1 MLDSLTSSSLKQ
13 KLELPFSPIQ
23 ELHSPLFAHQKIRL
37 FIKRDDLLD
46 TAISGNKWRKLKYNL
61 LVAKEKNYSTLLS
74 FGGAFSNHIVALA
87 AAGQRF
93 GFATIGIIRGE
104 QKYEDNPSLSF
115 ARSCGMQLHFVTREK
130 YRKKDTADFLDALIE
145 QYGKFYLLPEGGSNS
160 HALQGCAEIMTE
172 LAQQLDAVPDYVAT
186 ACGTAGTLSGLLI
199 AKHENTKILGV
210 AALKNA
216 DFLNNAV
223 RAFIQPFSIAEA
235 SGWSICDAYHF
246 GGYAKYSAKLIDF
259 IHTFGKD
266 FNILLEP
273 IYTGKLFYAIFDL
286 LEQGY
291 FPAGSKIVGIH
302 TGGLQGLQGLPSDV
316 RRKLLDF

>member
-1 MLDSLTSSSLKQ
+1 MSDSLAILKKSLSI
-13 KLELPFSPIQ
+13 PFSPIQ
-23 ELHSPLFAHQKIRL
+23 ELHSPLFAYHKIRL
-37 FIKRDDLLD
+37 FVKRDDLLD
-46 TAISGNKWRKLKYNL
+46 ADISGNKWRKLKYNL
-61 LVAKEKNYSTLLS
+61 LAAKEKNYSTLLS

-104 QKYEDNPSLSF
+104 QKYQANTSLSY
-115 ARSCGMQLHFVTREK
+115 ARSCGMKLHFVTRDS
-130 YRKKDTADFLDALIE
+130 YRKKYTADFLDALID

-160 HALQGCAEIMTE
+160 YALQGCAEIMTE
-172 LAQQLDAVPDYVAT
+172 LARQLDGVPDYVAT

-210 AALKNA
+210 AVLKNA
-216 DFLNNAV
+216 DFLNNEV
-223 RAFIQPFSIAEA
+223 RTFIQPFGIAEA
-235 SGWSICDAYHF
+235 PGWSICDAYHF
-246 GGYAKYSAKLIDF
+246 GGYAKYTDKLIDF

-302 TGGLQGLQGLPSDV
+302 TGGLQGLQGLPSDI
-316 RRKLLDF
+316 RRKLLDL